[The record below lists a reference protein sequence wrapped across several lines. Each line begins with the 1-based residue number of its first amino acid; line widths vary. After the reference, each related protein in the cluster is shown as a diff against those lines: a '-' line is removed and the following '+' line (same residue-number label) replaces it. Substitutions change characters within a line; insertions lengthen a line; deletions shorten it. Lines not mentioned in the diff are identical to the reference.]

1 MSSENMLVS
10 SQASALSKCGYCCE
24 WLKLSCYDEN
34 PHTKKPYS
42 KCKTCRPKHA
52 AKSHAKR
59 NADVAERIDSKKAKL
74 ESGELK
80 NCQGCGPKPIAAFG
94 INASTGEPYSR
105 CETCRP
111 KHAASGNTKRNA
123 DVAAQK
129 AAIDAGE
136 TPDTLICAGCGVQP
150 FAAFGTNNSTGKP
163 HVNCK
168 PCHVKMMKGLAEHK
182 MTEAGK
188 EAEKRYKSGEAG
200 QAAAARFV
208 EKLTER
214 RRASPA
220 MRMDDTIMSASYCLI
235 SGRYMTSPTF
245 IQRTSFDSEAEF
257 LGAVTATF
265 PDDGSMTF
273 DNYGDAWELD
283 HRIPREAYDFGNPE
297 DIRRCWSAK
306 NVQALTPTANM
317 QKSFKL
323 LDDQLLF
330 VGRENFPVAWNNEFP
345 TEPLKEEFYR
355 RVKAE
360 KEVQKDIEFDYS
372 EEAPSSSSGVVAP
385 EAPDSE
391 SDVD

>member
-80 NCQGCGPKPIAAFG
+80 NCQCCGPKPIAAFG

-111 KHAASGNTKRNA
+111 KHAATSNSSVNA
-123 DVAAQK
+123 AARK
-129 AAIDAGE
+129 AE
-136 TPDTLICAGCGVQP
+136 YK
-150 FAAFGTNNSTGKP
+150 N
-163 HVNCK
+163 
-168 PCHVKMMKGLAEHK
+168 
-182 MTEAGK
+182 TEAGK
-188 EAEKRYKSGEAG
+188 EAEKRYKSGETGKAKEKRYKSGEAG